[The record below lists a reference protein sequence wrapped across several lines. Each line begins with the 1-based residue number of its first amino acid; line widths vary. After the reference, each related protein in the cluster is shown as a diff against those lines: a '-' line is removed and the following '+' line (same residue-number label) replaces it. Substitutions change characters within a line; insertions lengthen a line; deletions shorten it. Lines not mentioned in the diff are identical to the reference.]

1 MSWRSCW
8 SWVKRLPGI
17 VWAAGVRWFRL
28 GLMYLRRWW
37 AVPAALLVAAVV
49 GWVLWRVCTDDRA
62 DLGTVPA
69 WVSATGT
76 VATLVGVVVAVSTYR
91 RQRRSE
97 VEDQACQVRLLRVSH
112 PPGPKHE
119 GKFTRW
125 VDIENRSDESIYDLR
140 VEAFRAEVEPGKGGV
155 WMRPIDFVR
164 IGEQVLAA
172 GALAW
177 TSRIGPGEKWELQW
191 AADEDQKR
199 HRRRTV
205 VGLQYTVTDSNGR
218 VWLVSDNYEPEKI
231 TRRSRSRNRRLR
243 L

>member
-8 SWVKRLPGI
+8 GWVQRVSDI
-17 VWAAGVRWFRL
+17 VWGAVVRWFRL

-37 AVPAALLVAAVV
+37 AVPVMLLVAAVV

-76 VATLVGVVVAVSTYR
+76 VATFVGVVVAVSTYW

-97 VEDQACQVRLLRVSH
+97 VEDQACQVRLLRVTY
-112 PPGPKHE
+112 PMGPKYK

-125 VDIENRSDESIYDLR
+125 VHIENRSDGPVYDLR
-140 VEAFRAEVEPGKGGV
+140 IEAFRAEVEDDRGGV
-155 WMRPIDFVR
+155 WLRPIDFVEL
-164 IGEQVLAA
+164 GDQVLAL

-177 TSRIGPGEKWELQW
+177 NPRLGPGELWKVQFAE
-191 AADEDQKR
+191 DEDQKR
-199 HRRRTV
+199 HRIRTV
-205 VGLQYTVTDSNGR
+205 AAIQLVVTDAKGR
-218 VWLVSDNYEPEKI
+218 VWLVSDNFEPEKI
-231 TRRSRSRNRRLR
+231 RRRSRSRNRRLR